1 MKKALLIILCI
12 AHCALCTHVLAQ
24 EATGSNLRSEYVKY
38 KFDLSKFSSM
48 WYLYSIMQFNK
59 NIELY
64 TMNAIVMINI
74 TTLNVIFTFLPAI
87 LF

>member
-1 MKKALLIILCI
+1 MQNFKYHI
-12 AHCALCTHVLAQ
+12 TDSS
-24 EATGSNLRSEYVKY
+24 SNLRSEYVKY

-48 WYLYSIMQFNK
+48 LYLYSIMQFNK

>member
-1 MKKALLIILCI
+1 MQNFKYHI
-12 AHCALCTHVLAQ
+12 TDSS
-24 EATGSNLRSEYVKY
+24 SNLRAEYVKY

>member
-1 MKKALLIILCI
+1 MQNFKYHI
-12 AHCALCTHVLAQ
+12 TDSS
-24 EATGSNLRSEYVKY
+24 SNLRSEYVKY
-38 KFDLSKFSSM
+38 KFYLSKFSSM

>member
-1 MKKALLIILCI
+1 MKYPMQNFKYHI
-12 AHCALCTHVLAQ
+12 TDSS
-24 EATGSNLRSEYVKY
+24 SNLRAEYVEY
-38 KFDLSKFSSM
+38 KIEWSKFWSM

-59 NIELY
+59 NIELN
-64 TMNAIVMINI
+64 TINAIVMINI

>member
-1 MKKALLIILCI
+1 MQNFKCHI
-12 AHCALCTHVLAQ
+12 TDSS
-24 EATGSNLRSEYVKY
+24 SNLRYEYVKY